1 MFKLGP
7 SNLQHTTSLSFLL
20 VVYARLLQAA
30 EKVVDCGGGVTAHPS
45 TLINLAKSQVCL
57 ILKYDNL
64 IYLSLRGIFKI
75 IYINHSQVCVCVCV
89 CFVIV

>member
-30 EKVVDCGGGVTAHPS
+30 KRVVDCGGGVTADPS
-45 TLINLAKSQVCL
+45 ALINLAKSQVFV
-57 ILKYDNL
+57 LKYDHL
-64 IYLSLRGIFKI
+64 IYLSLSRIFKMT
-75 IYINHSQVCVCVCV
+75 YINHSQVGVCVY
-89 CFVIV
+89 FVIV